1 MNRSARRLRWA
12 ATALLATGLVAAG
25 CAGPQPAQQ
34 SEGSKGSKGGS
45 VSIVLYQKPKLF
57 SPFEPAHGPDQQ
69 VMTLIYQSLMTP
81 NPDLKLEPQ
90 LAEKV
95 DINDNATQFTFHLRK
110 GLKWSDG
117 KPFTSADVLFTHQ
130 ALANP
135 KSTSPAS
142 GSYKDIVGAKE
153 VAAGTADT
161 VSGMTAPDENTFVIK
176 TTSPNYGVLAQ
187 VSIAMILPKHILG
200 DKPLETIAKDP
211 FFSNPTVGMGPF
223 QFVKYEVD
231 QYVEL
236 KRNPN
241 FAKEVGLD
249 TVFLKPITAD
259 VATAQ
264 LGTGEMDIAPVAP
277 SDKETL
283 DSFGTLNFQTSK
295 EGGFVRVGLNLTQER
310 FKNVKVRQGLL
321 TGIDRKAI
329 IDSAL
334 PGVGVDRNSSF
345 DPSVSGKDIDDY
357 AYDKDKAKAL
367 LTEGGWD
374 FNQTVKLA
382 WIPGSNPDRDA
393 AAIAIESQLKE
404 IGVKVELQQVD
415 AGWTTEALKGPSFD
429 MFMFGGG
436 NYTVDSWNVYAIES
450 CETQYPNGGNTVR
463 FCFPK
468 LDAKMKEANGTSDEG
483 QRKKLYTEAAKIDNE
498 QVPYLW
504 LYSPGGL
511 WAVNKKLQNYKPL
524 SPTGGGFYHAED
536 WLLAK

>member
-1 MNRSARRLRWA
+1 MNRSVRPARWVA
-12 ATALLATGLVAAG
+12 AALVAAGLVAG
-25 CAGPQPAQQ
+25 CAGPQTDTGADAK
-34 SEGSKGSKGGS
+34 EGGS

-57 SPFEPAHGPDQQ
+57 SPLEPAHGPDQQ
-69 VMTLIYQSLMTP
+69 VMSLIYQSLMYP
-81 NPDLKLEPQ
+81 NPDLKLENV

-95 DINDNATQFTFHLRK
+95 DVNDDATEFTFHLRT

-117 KPFTSADVLFTHQ
+117 KPFSSADVLFTHQ
-130 ALANP
+130 TLANP
-135 KSTSPAS
+135 KSTSPAT
-142 GSYKDIVGAKE
+142 GSYKDVVGAKD
-153 VAAGTADT
+153 VADGKADT
-161 VSGMTAPDENTFVIK
+161 VSGMTAPDENTFVVK
-176 TTSPNYGVLAQ
+176 TTGPNYGILAQ
-187 VSIAMILPKHILG
+187 IAIAMILPKHVLG
-200 DKPLETIAKDP
+200 DKPLDQLAKDP
-211 FFSNPTVGMGPF
+211 FFSNPTVGLGPF

-236 KRNPN
+236 KKNPH
-241 FAKEVGLD
+241 FPKPVGLD
-249 TVFLKPITAD
+249 KVFLKPVTAD

-277 SDKETL
+277 SDRETL
-283 DSFGTLNFQTSK
+283 ESFGSLNFVESK

-334 PGVGVDRNSSF
+334 PGVGKARNSSF
-345 DPSVSGKDIDDY
+345 DPATSGDDINTYD
-357 AYDKDKAKAL
+357 YDKDKAKQL

-374 FNQTVKLA
+374 FNQTIKLA
-382 WIPGSNPDRDA
+382 WIAGSNPDRDA

-436 NYTVDSWNVYAIES
+436 NYAVDPWNVYAIEA
-450 CETQYPNGGNTVR
+450 CETQFPNGGNTVR
-463 FCFPK
+463 FCDPD
-468 LDAKMKEANGTSDEG
+468 LDAKMKEANATADPDK
-483 QRKKLYTEAAKIDNE
+483 RAALYKEAAKMDNE

-524 SPTGGGFYHAED
+524 TPTGGGFYKAED
-536 WLLAK
+536 WRLAS

>member
-1 MNRSARRLRWA
+1 MNRSVRPMRWA
-12 ATALLATGLVAAG
+12 TAALLAAGLVAG
-25 CAGPQPAQQ
+25 CAGPQTDTGAGA
-34 SEGSKGSKGGS
+34 SEGGS

-57 SPFEPAHGPDQQ
+57 SPFEAAHGPDQQ
-69 VMTLIYQSLMTP
+69 VMTLIYRSLMYT
-81 NPDLKLEPQ
+81 NPDLKLEPV

-95 DINDNATQFTFHLRK
+95 DVNDDATEFTFHLKK

-117 KPFTSADVLFTHQ
+117 KPFSSADVLFTHQ

-135 KSTSPAS
+135 KSASPAT

-153 VAAGTADT
+153 VVDGTADT
-161 VSGMTAPDENTFVIK
+161 VSGMTAPDENTFVVK
-176 TTSPNYGVLAQ
+176 TTAPNYGILAQ
-187 VSIAMILPKHILG
+187 ISIAMILPKHILG
-200 DKPLETIAKDP
+200 DKPLEVLAKDP

-236 KRNPN
+236 KKNPN
-241 FAKEVGLD
+241 FEKPVGLD
-249 TVFLKPITAD
+249 KVYLKPITAD

-277 SDKETL
+277 SDKGTL
-283 DSFGTLNFQTSK
+283 ESFGTLNFIESK
-295 EGGFVRVGLNLTQER
+295 EGGFVRLGLNLTQDR

-321 TGIDRKAI
+321 YGIDRKAI

-334 PGVGVDRNSSF
+334 PGVGAARNSSF
-345 DPSVSGKDIDDY
+345 DPATSGDDIEKY
-357 AYDKDKAKAL
+357 AYNPTKAKQL

-436 NYTVDSWNVYAIES
+436 NYSVDPWNVYSIES
-450 CETQYPNGGNTVR
+450 CETHFPNGGNTVR
-463 FCFPK
+463 FCDPD
-468 LDAKMKEANGTSDEG
+468 LDVKIKEANGTSDPDK
-483 QRKKLYTEAAKIDNE
+483 RAKLYADAAKIDNE

-511 WAVNKKLQNYKPL
+511 WAVNNKLQNYKPL
-524 SPTGGGFYHAED
+524 APSGGGFYHAED
-536 WLLAK
+536 WRLTK

>member
-1 MNRSARRLRWA
+1 
-12 ATALLATGLVAAG
+12 LLATGLAAAG
-25 CAGPQPAQQ
+25 CSGPQPDPQGA
-34 SEGSKGSKGGS
+34 GPGAKGGS

-69 VMTLIYQSLMTP
+69 VMTLIYQSLMTAG
-81 NPDLKLEPQ
+81 PDLKLEPQ

-95 DINDNATQFTFHLRK
+95 DVNDDATEFTFHLRK

-117 KPFTSADVLFTHQ
+117 EPFTSEDVLFTHQ

-153 VAAGTADT
+153 VAAGTAAT

-187 VSIAMILPKHILG
+187 VSINMILPKHILG
-200 DKPLETIAKDP
+200 NKPVDTIAKDP

-249 TVFLKPITAD
+249 SVFLKPITAD

-329 IDSAL
+329 IESAL
-334 PGVGVDRNSSF
+334 PGVGAARNSSF

-357 AYDKDKAKAL
+357 AYDKTKAKKL
-367 LTEGGWD
+367 LTEGGWNFD
-374 FNQTVKLA
+374 QTVKLA

-415 AGWTTEALKGPSFD
+415 AGWTTDALKGPSFD

-436 NYTVDSWNVYAIES
+436 NYALDSWNVYAIEA

-468 LDAKMKEANGTSDEG
+468 LDDKMKEANGTSDEA
-483 QRKKLYTEAAKIDNE
+483 QRKKLYTAAAKIDNE

-511 WAVNKKLQNYKPL
+511 WAVNKKLRNYQPL

-536 WLLAK
+536 WRLTK

>member
-1 MNRSARRLRWA
+1 MNRSVRHLRWA
-12 ATALLATGLVAAG
+12 ATALLAAGLVAAG
-25 CAGPQPAQQ
+25 CAGPQTAPQG
-34 SEGSKGSKGGS
+34 EGAKGGS

-57 SPFEPAHGPDQQ
+57 SPLEPAHGPDQQ
-69 VMTLIYQSLMTP
+69 VMTLIYRSLMTP
-81 NPDLKLEPQ
+81 SPDLKLEPQ

-95 DINDNATQFTFHLRK
+95 DVNDDATEFTFHLRK

-135 KSTSPAS
+135 KSTSPAT

-161 VSGMTAPDENTFVIK
+161 VSGMTAPDENTFVVK
-176 TTSPNYGVLAQ
+176 TTSPNYGILAQ
-187 VSIAMILPKHILG
+187 ISINMILPKHILG
-200 DKPLETIAKDP
+200 DKPLETLAKDP
-211 FFSNPTVGMGPF
+211 FFSNPTVGLGPF

-241 FAKEVGLD
+241 FDKEVGLD
-249 TVFLKPITAD
+249 RVFLKPITAD

-283 DSFGTLNFQTSK
+283 ESFGTLSFAESK

-321 TGIDRKAI
+321 TGIDRKSI

-334 PGVGVDRNSSF
+334 PGVGAERNSSF
-345 DPSVSGKDIDDY
+345 DPATSGDGIDKY
-357 AYDKDKAKAL
+357 AYDKDKAKQL

-374 FNQTVKLA
+374 FGQTVKLA
-382 WIPGSNPDRDA
+382 WIAGSNPDRDA

-436 NYTVDSWNVYAIES
+436 NYTVDPWNVYAIEA
-450 CETQYPNGGNTVR
+450 CETQFPNGGNTVR
-463 FCFPK
+463 FCDPE
-468 LDAKMKEANGTSDEG
+468 LDAKMKEANGTADEG
-483 QRKKLYTEAAKIDNE
+483 QRKKLYAEAAKIDNE

-511 WAVNKKLQNYKPL
+511 WAVNKKLSNFKPL

-536 WLLAK
+536 WRLAS

>member
-1 MNRSARRLRWA
+1 MNRSVRPARWA
-12 ATALLATGLVAAG
+12 AAALVAAGLVAG
-25 CAGPQPAQQ
+25 CAGPQTDTGAEAGQ
-34 SEGSKGSKGGS
+34 GGS

-69 VMTLIYQSLMTP
+69 VMSLIYRSLMYP
-81 NPDLKLEPQ
+81 NPDLKLEPV
-90 LAEKV
+90 LADKV
-95 DINDNATQFTFHLRK
+95 DVNDDATEFTFHLKK

-135 KSTSPAS
+135 KSTSPSA
-142 GSYKDIVGAKE
+142 GSYKDVVGAKE
-153 VAAGTADT
+153 VTAGTADT
-161 VSGMTAPDENTFVIK
+161 VSGMTAPDENTFVVR
-176 TTSPNYGVLAQ
+176 TVSPNYGILAQ
-187 VSIAMILPKHILG
+187 IGVNMILPKHILG
-200 DKPLETIAKDP
+200 DKPLDQVAKDP
-211 FFSNPTVGMGPF
+211 FFSNPTVGLGPF

-236 KRNPN
+236 KKNPN
-241 FAKEVGLD
+241 FEKPVGLD
-249 TVFLKPITAD
+249 RVFLKPVTAD

-264 LGTGEMDIAPVAP
+264 LGTGEMDIAPIAP
-277 SDKETL
+277 SDKDTL
-283 DSFGTLNFQTSK
+283 EGIGSLNFIESK

-321 TGIDRKAI
+321 TGIDRKSI

-334 PGVGVDRNSSF
+334 PGVGADRNSSF
-345 DPSVSGKDIDDY
+345 DPTTSGDDINPY
-357 AYDKDKAKAL
+357 KYDKDKAKQL

-374 FNQTVKLA
+374 FNQTIKLA
-382 WIPGSNPDRDA
+382 WIAGSNPDRDA

-436 NYTVDSWNVYAIES
+436 NYAVDPWNVYAIEA
-450 CETQYPNGGNTVR
+450 CETQFPNGGNTVR
-463 FCFPK
+463 FCFPE
-468 LDAKMKEANGTSDEG
+468 LDAKMKEANGTADPAE
-483 QRKKLYTEAAKIDNE
+483 RAKLYGEAAKIDNE

-511 WAVNKKLQNYKPL
+511 WAVNDKLQNYKPL
-524 SPTGGGFYHAED
+524 TPTGGGFYQPEN
-536 WLLAK
+536 WRLAG